1 MKNKNLKDLILD
13 NSMNPRNLSIESKLN
28 ALFDTDRQNRE
39 DRVGMHGSGV
49 IASENEFCHRQQVLS
64 FFFKGN
70 EPEIPDNLKRI
81 FLEGWYIH
89 TKWQTLF
96 KQAGIAVGIEQR
108 GISKEWQLL
117 FTPDAIIRLDNKLY
131 VVEIKSVNTFQFKN
145 MTSHPSGEKQCRLY
159 MHFTGIPNGFVL
171 AEDKNTQEFK
181 VLPVDY
187 DPLKVKPYVERMWKV
202 IKEKEQY
209 IKSGKLPQRV
219 CQNEDCKKACKCSYR
234 DCCFNLNKIPLDE
247 KQMSEMKRRWL
258 K

>member
-108 GISKEWQLL
+108 IISKE
-117 FTPDAIIRLDNKLY
+117 
-131 VVEIKSVNTFQFKN
+131 
-145 MTSHPSGEKQCRLY
+145 
-159 MHFTGIPNGFVL
+159 
-171 AEDKNTQEFK
+171 
-181 VLPVDY
+181 
-187 DPLKVKPYVERMWKV
+187 
-202 IKEKEQY
+202 
-209 IKSGKLPQRV
+209 
-219 CQNEDCKKACKCSYR
+219 
-234 DCCFNLNKIPLDE
+234 
-247 KQMSEMKRRWL
+247 
-258 K
+258 